1 MIAPINEI
9 MRTEIKTIGFMSKS
23 VIPIMIE
30 PINKTAPKD
39 NAKTK
44 VNVNNKLIPYPNS
57 NQVSTI
63 PVLVMAKFFNAVCLR
78 LFWLRYFFGFECVR
92 SNESSKPLSTLL
104 IR

>member
-9 MRTEIKTIGFMSKS
+9 MRIEIKTIGFVSKS
-23 VIPIMIE
+23 PIPIMIE
-30 PINKTAPKD
+30 PITKIAIQF
-39 NAKTK
+39 NAMKK
-44 VNVNNKLIPYPNS
+44 VNVNNVLIPYPNS